1 MAKADNDF
9 TKGSIPRNI
18 LSMALPMTLAQII
31 NLLYNIV
38 DRYLYR
44 QDSGRR
50 DAGADRTGT
59 DHFQSLR
66 Y

>member
-38 DRYLYR
+38 GPYLYR

-50 DAGADRTGT
+50 GRW
-59 DHFQSLR
+59 R
-66 Y
+66 